1 MPQQNVFNSMDV
13 QIATKYLAVVFQNRF
28 LVIAY

>member
-1 MPQQNVFNSMDV
+1 MPQQNVFNSMNA
-13 QIATKYLAVVFQNRF
+13 QIATKYLAVVFQNLF